1 MHLCLQHGAPM
12 IHTGRVAAVANVLN
26 LNVTDFHQRDGAI
39 TPQERMPYL
48 ANKPNTLMIISQV
61 TTEKPVRYLSSAGK
75 LDSGSVWTRCGGK
88 LASTLFVMRLVELK
102 LLPGLDQPIVEF
114 LKLSGKWFP
123 DWKQHPVMKKL
134 TLRHLMA
141 SVGGAVNFPECSTY
155 CTRPTHIHTRA
166 LMANM
171 SFFHWAW

>member
-1 MHLCLQHGAPM
+1 M

-61 TTEKPVRYLSSAGK
+61 TTEKPVRYWSSAGK

-88 LASTLFVMRLVELK
+88 LASTLFDMRLVELK
-102 LLPGLDQPIVEF
+102 L
-114 LKLSGKWFP
+114 
-123 DWKQHPVMKKL
+123 
-134 TLRHLMA
+134 
-141 SVGGAVNFPECSTY
+141 
-155 CTRPTHIHTRA
+155 
-166 LMANM
+166 
-171 SFFHWAW
+171 